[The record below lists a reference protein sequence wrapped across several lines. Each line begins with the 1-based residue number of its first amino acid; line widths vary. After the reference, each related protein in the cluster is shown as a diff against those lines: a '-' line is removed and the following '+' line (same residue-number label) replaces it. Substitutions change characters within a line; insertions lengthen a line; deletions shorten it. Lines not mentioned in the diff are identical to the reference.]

1 MLYKWNT
8 DINHITKE
16 KIRKK
21 ILQPSHTL
29 VTMQVSVQKH
39 TPRMLSSSVDATQLK
54 DPHSLEVHPRGANSH
69 TDPSHIP
76 PSTVQ
81 VQTDSR
87 HPVEN
92 SARKFSE
99 IESFSDSDGMQVS
112 QMPPSC
118 VVASDQERE
127 CSSVPT
133 QVFNKPQQQQQQ
145 LHYSESSLSMHGN
158 AGGTF
163 HPYSGTRINTSA
175 LPVKQQPFDAQPRQS
190 LQHQSMG
197 SAQSGGQVHGMNIIS
212 MSKMGSQNSM
222 NDPSRLE
229 GGSCSH
235 LNNNATL
242 EQNPGPCKSSYK
254 EQSSDPLSSMAY
266 VKQGSFN
273 QTIRQ
278 QHNPSLPD
286 SQGLPSVSAAL
297 LEQGNASSG
306 IPMNEVLEK
315 SSRLGASTSVSIAP
329 SSSKSTLPT
338 ISVSPS
344 LTMQVNPSVSLGPRI
359 TSRTSPSGACK
370 KTLPKKRSLGQNKP
384 LETLGSSP
392 SQSSK
397 KQKVS
402 GTFVDIAELNDV
414 TSVSGVNLEKSEP
427 IEILDENRKRKS
439 CYFQGPRSIVKLQKP
454 LENFVPLTKSNINMI
469 GLTHVSLIVVKC
481 GLKSVRHDV
490 ERCLSMCVEERMRRL
505 INTLILL
512 SRQWVDA
519 EKSRHHTITTSDVR
533 QQIIDLNRK
542 PREECKKKRAETEK
556 LWKLNETNKK
566 DNDKMRTAAAANVAA
581 LAAVGGDDMFSKWK
595 LMAQARKQRDGE
607 IDAASISQ
615 PVQGVNRTPTST
627 AGRIMESQE
636 AEKKGVAAPVAAAA
650 TSRKAGSN
658 QVTTTQTRMARSI
671 SVKDMIV
678 VLEREPQMS
687 KSTLLYRLHERIQSD
702 TAIAS
707 SN

>member
-197 SAQSGGQVHGMNIIS
+197 SAQSGGQAHGMNIIS

-242 EQNPGPCKSSYK
+242 EQNPGPCKSSNK

-315 SSRLGASTSVSIAP
+315 SSRLGASTS
-329 SSSKSTLPT
+329 
-338 ISVSPS
+338 
-344 LTMQVNPSVSLGPRI
+344 LGPRI
-359 TSRTSPSGACK
+359 TSGTSPSGACK

-414 TSVSGVNLEKSEP
+414 TSVSGVNLEEEEELLFSGPKKHSKASEAS
-427 IEILDENRKRKS
+427 RKFVQEEEERL
-439 CYFQGPRSIVKLQKP
+439 ILQKAP
-454 LENFVPLTKSNINMI
+454 LQKKI
-469 GLTHVSLIVVKC
+469 GEIRLTHVSLIVVKC

-512 SRQWVDA
+512 SKQWVDA

-542 PREECKKKRAETEK
+542 PREERKKKRAEAEK

-607 IDAASISQ
+607 IDVASRSQ

>member
-1 MLYKWNT
+1 
-8 DINHITKE
+8 
-16 KIRKK
+16 
-21 ILQPSHTL
+21 
-29 VTMQVSVQKH
+29 
-39 TPRMLSSSVDATQLK
+39 MLSRSIDATQLK
-54 DPHSLEVHPRGANSH
+54 DPHSLEVHPRGANSP
-69 TDPSHIP
+69 TDPSHIT

-87 HPVEN
+87 HP
-92 SARKFSE
+92 
-99 IESFSDSDGMQVS
+99 
-112 QMPPSC
+112 
-118 VVASDQERE
+118 VASDQERE

-133 QVFNKPQQQQQQ
+133 QVFNKPQKQQQQ
-145 LHYSESSLSMHGN
+145 LHYSESSLIMHGN

-163 HPYSGTRINTSA
+163 HPYSGTRVNTSA

-197 SAQSGGQVHGMNIIS
+197 SAQSGGEAHGMNIMS

-242 EQNPGPCKSSYK
+242 EQNPVPCKSSNK
-254 EQSSDPLSSMAY
+254 EQSSNPLSSMAY
-266 VKQGSFN
+266 VKQGSFD

-278 QHNPSLPD
+278 QHNLSLPD
-286 SQGLPSVSAAL
+286 SLGLPSVSAAL

-315 SSRLGASTSVSIAP
+315 ASRLGASTSVSIAP
-329 SSSKSTLPT
+329 SSSKSTLPP

-344 LTMQVNPSVSLGPRI
+344 IIMQVNPSVSLGPQV
-359 TSRTSPSGACK
+359 TSGTSPSGARK

-414 TSVSGVNLEKSEP
+414 TSVSGVNLEEEEELLLSGPKKHSKASEASGKFVQEEEEGL
-427 IEILDENRKRKS
+427 I
-439 CYFQGPRSIVKLQKP
+439 LQKAP
-454 LENFVPLTKSNINMI
+454 LQKKI
-469 GLTHVSLIVVKC
+469 GEIMVKC

-505 INTLILL
+505 INNLIRL
-512 SRQWVDA
+512 SKQWVDA

-533 QQIIDLNRK
+533 QQIIDLNQK
-542 PREECKKKRAETEK
+542 PREERKEKPAEAAK

-566 DNDKMRTAAAANVAA
+566 DNDKMRTAAANVAA

-607 IDAASISQ
+607 IDAASRAQ
-615 PVQGVNRTPTST
+615 PVQGV
-627 AGRIMESQE
+627 
-636 AEKKGVAAPVAAAA
+636 KKGVAAAA

-658 QVTTTQTRMARSI
+658 QVTTTHTRMVRSI

-702 TAIAS
+702 TANAS

>member
-197 SAQSGGQVHGMNIIS
+197 SAQSGGQAHGMNIIS

-242 EQNPGPCKSSYK
+242 EQNPGPCKSSNK

-359 TSRTSPSGACK
+359 TSGTSPSGACK

-414 TSVSGVNLEKSEP
+414 TSVSGVNLEEEEELLFSGPKKHSKASEAS
-427 IEILDENRKRKS
+427 RKFVQEEEERL
-439 CYFQGPRSIVKLQKP
+439 ILQKAP
-454 LENFVPLTKSNINMI
+454 LQKKI
-469 GLTHVSLIVVKC
+469 GEIMVKC

-512 SRQWVDA
+512 SKQWVDA

-542 PREECKKKRAETEK
+542 PREERKKKRAEAEK

-607 IDAASISQ
+607 IDVASRSQ

>member
-1 MLYKWNT
+1 
-8 DINHITKE
+8 
-16 KIRKK
+16 
-21 ILQPSHTL
+21 
-29 VTMQVSVQKH
+29 
-39 TPRMLSSSVDATQLK
+39 MLSRSIDATQLK
-54 DPHSLEVHPRGANSH
+54 DPHSLEVHPRGANSP
-69 TDPSHIP
+69 TDPSHIN

-99 IESFSDSDGMQVS
+99 IESFSDSHGMQVS
-112 QMPPSC
+112 QMPPSY

-133 QVFNKPQQQQQQ
+133 QVFNKPQKQQQQ
-145 LHYSESSLSMHGN
+145 LHYSESSLIMHGN

-163 HPYSGTRINTSA
+163 HPYSGTRVNTSA

-197 SAQSGGQVHGMNIIS
+197 SAQSGGEAHGMNIMS

-242 EQNPGPCKSSYK
+242 EQNPIPCKSSNK
-254 EQSSDPLSSMAY
+254 EQSSNPLSSMAY
-266 VKQGSFN
+266 VKQGSFD

-315 SSRLGASTSVSIAP
+315 SSRLGASTS
-329 SSSKSTLPT
+329 
-338 ISVSPS
+338 
-344 LTMQVNPSVSLGPRI
+344 LGPQI
-359 TSRTSPSGACK
+359 TSGTSPSGAHK

-414 TSVSGVNLEKSEP
+414 TSVSGVNLEEEEELLLSGPKKHSKASEASGKFVQEEEERL
-427 IEILDENRKRKS
+427 I
-439 CYFQGPRSIVKLQKP
+439 LQKAP
-454 LENFVPLTKSNINMI
+454 LQKKI
-469 GLTHVSLIVVKC
+469 GEIMVKC

-505 INTLILL
+505 INNLIRL
-512 SRQWVDA
+512 SKQWVDA
-519 EKSRHHTITTSDVR
+519 EKSRHHTTTTSDVW
-533 QQIIDLNRK
+533 QQIIDLNHK
-542 PREECKKKRAETEK
+542 PREERKKKPAEAEK
-556 LWKLNETNKK
+556 LWKLNEVNLPLNIYFLFLQCTHDKLLVQTIYYIHLIGLHLKPIDHLVFCGFRDLVQTNKM
-566 DNDKMRTAAAANVAA
+566 DNDKMRTAAANVAA

-607 IDAASISQ
+607 IDAASRAQ

-636 AEKKGVAAPVAAAA
+636 AEKKGVAAAA

-658 QVTTTQTRMARSI
+658 QVTTTHTRMARSI

>member
-1 MLYKWNT
+1 MADVFSAW
-8 DINHITKE
+8 
-16 KIRKK
+16 
-21 ILQPSHTL
+21 
-29 VTMQVSVQKH
+29 
-39 TPRMLSSSVDATQLK
+39 
-54 DPHSLEVHPRGANSH
+54 HSY
-69 TDPSHIP
+69 
-76 PSTVQ
+76 Q
-81 VQTDSR
+81 
-87 HPVEN
+87 
-92 SARKFSE
+92 
-99 IESFSDSDGMQVS
+99 
-112 QMPPSC
+112 
-118 VVASDQERE
+118 
-127 CSSVPT
+127 
-133 QVFNKPQQQQQQ
+133 
-145 LHYSESSLSMHGN
+145 
-158 AGGTF
+158 
-163 HPYSGTRINTSA
+163 
-175 LPVKQQPFDAQPRQS
+175 
-190 LQHQSMG
+190 
-197 SAQSGGQVHGMNIIS
+197 
-212 MSKMGSQNSM
+212 
-222 NDPSRLE
+222 
-229 GGSCSH
+229 
-235 LNNNATL
+235 
-242 EQNPGPCKSSYK
+242 
-254 EQSSDPLSSMAY
+254 
-266 VKQGSFN
+266 
-273 QTIRQ
+273 
-278 QHNPSLPD
+278 
-286 SQGLPSVSAAL
+286 
-297 LEQGNASSG
+297 
-306 IPMNEVLEK
+306 
-315 SSRLGASTSVSIAP
+315 
-329 SSSKSTLPT
+329 
-338 ISVSPS
+338 
-344 LTMQVNPSVSLGPRI
+344 LGPRI

-414 TSVSGVNLEKSEP
+414 TSVSGVNLEEEEELLFSGPKKHSKASEAS
-427 IEILDENRKRKS
+427 RKFVQEEEERL
-439 CYFQGPRSIVKLQKP
+439 ILQKAP
-454 LENFVPLTKSNINMI
+454 LQKKI
-469 GLTHVSLIVVKC
+469 GEIMVKC

>member
-1 MLYKWNT
+1 
-8 DINHITKE
+8 
-16 KIRKK
+16 
-21 ILQPSHTL
+21 
-29 VTMQVSVQKH
+29 
-39 TPRMLSSSVDATQLK
+39 MLSRSIDATQLK
-54 DPHSLEVHPRGANSH
+54 DPHSLEVHPRGANSP
-69 TDPSHIP
+69 TDPSHIN

-99 IESFSDSDGMQVS
+99 IESFSDSHGMQVS
-112 QMPPSC
+112 QMPPSY

-133 QVFNKPQQQQQQ
+133 QVFNKPQKQQQQ
-145 LHYSESSLSMHGN
+145 LHYSESSLIMHGN

-163 HPYSGTRINTSA
+163 HPYSGTRVNTSA

-197 SAQSGGQVHGMNIIS
+197 SAQSGGEAHGMNIMS

-242 EQNPGPCKSSYK
+242 EQNPIPCKSSNK
-254 EQSSDPLSSMAY
+254 EQSSNPLSSMAY
-266 VKQGSFN
+266 VKQGSFD

-329 SSSKSTLPT
+329 SSSKSTLPS

-344 LTMQVNPSVSLGPRI
+344 ITMQVNPSVSLGPQI
-359 TSRTSPSGACK
+359 TSGTSPSGAHK

-414 TSVSGVNLEKSEP
+414 TSVSGVNLEEEEELLLSGPKKHSKASEASGKFVQEEEERL
-427 IEILDENRKRKS
+427 I
-439 CYFQGPRSIVKLQKP
+439 LQKAP
-454 LENFVPLTKSNINMI
+454 LQKKI
-469 GLTHVSLIVVKC
+469 GEIMVKC

-505 INTLILL
+505 INNLIRL
-512 SRQWVDA
+512 SKQWVDA
-519 EKSRHHTITTSDVR
+519 EKSRHHTTTTSDVW
-533 QQIIDLNRK
+533 QQIIDLNHK
-542 PREECKKKRAETEK
+542 PREERKKKPAEAEK
-556 LWKLNETNKK
+556 LWKLNETNKM
-566 DNDKMRTAAAANVAA
+566 DNDKMRTAAANVAA

-607 IDAASISQ
+607 IDAASRAQ

-636 AEKKGVAAPVAAAA
+636 AEKKGVAAAA

-658 QVTTTQTRMARSI
+658 QVTTTHTRMARSI